1 MTSIK
6 SVIWFWRRL
15 RGAMLNDLIRGFGQK
30 LRETIRPEIC
40 FRLVVFL
47 DASRLADVDLEKTT
61 VELLLP
67 QTLST
72 VSERWCS
79 ARASWIKCFPP

>member
-1 MTSIK
+1 
-6 SVIWFWRRL
+6 
-15 RGAMLNDLIRGFGQK
+15 MLNDLLRGFVQK
-30 LRETIRPEIC
+30 LPETIRPEIC

-72 VSERWCS
+72 VSECWCS
-79 ARASWIKCFPP
+79 RSIADQQKNLLAES